1 MSISRSRFPGSRL
14 SRRTL
19 VLSTAAGLVPTVGGR
34 QALAQSA
41 TPAPTGS
48 SDLNDLDVIIVGA
61 GLAGMGAGQQLAARG
76 VRAVLLEAR
85 DRVGGRCFCDNTFPA
100 PFDFGG
106 QFFQQVVPNV
116 FGGTNN
122 PLFDLYRSQGG
133 PDIPCVLIPT
143 FYEDGSRLPDAMQDE
158 FLTTSTAYAAA
169 MAVSGIA
176 AQLGEPDVSVADA
189 TSALAGMPWYTM
201 TNAFIGLAF
210 DAPADR
216 LSCHDAWN
224 DFQFAINPDGSPSD
238 KVNPTGMG
246 NFAAQFAEGLDIR
259 LSTHVTEIDL
269 TQADRVIVQTDQGPL
284 AARAVIVTAPVSLLA
299 AGDITFTP
307 SLPTAYEQAFSDLP
321 FGVVDKL
328 GIAFNA
334 DIFGE
339 TPANTIVTRHQDV
352 GEDQFAMGLAKIAD
366 QPMMN
371 FFVADDLARQLEAGG
386 MPAFEAYAREFLTAA
401 YGSDA
406 AAAMERTVIHPWG
419 SDPLT
424 RGSYSAAK
432 VGKVSARATLAEPL
446 DDRLF
451 FAGEAISTNAHSSL
465 HGAFLT
471 GQQAASRIADQLDGM
486 PSA

>member
-1 MSISRSRFPGSRL
+1 MTRFAPIPSRL
-14 SRRTL
+14 SRRAL
-19 VLSTAAGLVPTVGGR
+19 VLAATTGLATLPGER
-34 QALAQSA
+34 WSLAQSA
-41 TPAPTGS
+41 TPTPSGA
-48 SDLNDLDVIIVGA
+48 SDSADFDVIVVGA
-61 GLAGMGAGQQLAARG
+61 GLAGMGAGQHLAARG
-76 VRAVLLEAR
+76 VSAVLLEAR
-85 DRVGGRCFCDNTFPA
+85 DRVGGRCFCDNSFPA

-143 FYEDGSRLPDAMQDE
+143 FYEAGSQLPDAQDE
-158 FLTTSTAYAAA
+158 FHTTTTAYAAA

-189 TSALAGMPWYTM
+189 TSALSGMPWYTM

-259 LSTHVTEIDL
+259 LSTRVTGIDL
-269 TQADRVIVQTDQGPL
+269 SHADRVMVETDQGTL
-284 AARAVIVTAPVSLLA
+284 SARAVIVTAPVSLLA

-307 SLPTAYEQAFSDLP
+307 ALPSAYEQAFSDLP

-328 GIAFNA
+328 GIAFTA

-339 TPANTIVTRHQDV
+339 TPDNTVVTRHQDV
-352 GEDQFAMGLAKIAD
+352 GEDQFAMGLAKLAG

-371 FFVADDLARQLEAGG
+371 FFVADDLARDLEAGG
-386 MPAFEAYAREFLTAA
+386 TPAFEAYAREFLTDT

-432 VGKVSARATLAEPL
+432 VGKVSARATLAEPI

-471 GQQAASRIADQLDGM
+471 GQQSASRIADQMEDA
-486 PSA
+486 SAA

>member
-1 MSISRSRFPGSRL
+1 MSNSATLQPRSRL
-14 SRRTL
+14 SRRSL
-19 VLSTAAGLVPTVGGR
+19 VRSTAGGLAVASGMRHGV
-34 QALAQSA
+34 AHSA
-41 TPAPTGS
+41 TPTS
-48 SDLNDLDVIIVGA
+48 SSTNNQSEFDVIVVGA

-76 VRAVLLEAR
+76 VSVVLLEAR
-85 DRVGGRCFCDNTFPA
+85 DRIGGRCFCDNSFPA

-122 PLFDLYRSQGG
+122 PLFDLYRAQGG

-143 FYEDGSRLPDAMQDE
+143 FYEDGSQLPEAQDE
-158 FLTTSTAYAAA
+158 FHTTTTAYAAA

-189 TSALAGMPWYTM
+189 TSVLADMPWYTM

-259 LSTHVTEIDL
+259 LSTRVTTIDL
-269 TQADRVIVQTDQGPL
+269 TRADRVTVQTDRGAL
-284 AARAVIVTAPVSLLA
+284 SARAVIVSAPVSLLA

-307 SLPTAYEQAFSDLP
+307 ALPAAYEQAFADLP

-339 TPANTIVTRHQDV
+339 TPANTVVTRHQDV
-352 GEDQFAMGLAKIAD
+352 GEDQFAMGLAKLAGL
-366 QPMMN
+366 PMMN
-371 FFVADDLARQLEAGG
+371 FFVADDLARDLEAGG
-386 MPAFEAYAREFLTAA
+386 TPAFEAYAREFLTAT

-424 RGSYSAAK
+424 LGSYSAAK
-432 VGKVSARATLAEPL
+432 VGKVSARATLAEPI

-471 GQQAASRIADQLDGM
+471 GQQAANRIADQMDG
-486 PSA
+486 SSSG